1 MTSHFLCLLAQC
13 RWCSN
18 SRILDPWSKLPVGLV
33 LCYHQDMTHLK
44 GRQISHNKWESTC
57 KWILSWEQN
66 PLCWLVLRQYPRV
79 KEDQL
84 VTEDRILQKYLPLK
98 DILWSGEKNLD
109 EILLKEKEV
118 VTEGIQVRAKLAKV
132 KNKMVNLYIFYLI
145 IIFELNFDF

>member
-33 LCYHQDMTHLK
+33 HCYHQDMTHLK

-57 KWILSWEQN
+57 KWILPWEQN
-66 PLCWLVLRQYPRV
+66 PLCWLVLWQYPRV

-109 EILLKEKEV
+109 EILLKERRGCDRRNSGKSKISQSKKQN
-118 VTEGIQVRAKLAKV
+118 G
-132 KNKMVNLYIFYLI
+132 
-145 IIFELNFDF
+145 